1 MKMTKYSAEI
11 DDYLRQIVQGTPFR
25 EVTAKVNEKFG
36 RDLTVK
42 QIAAHCKHLGLKNGC
57 KHGLPM
63 GYSILFTKAEQDFIA
78 EHYKGILTADL
89 TDMLNKEFGTD
100 YKPSQLRSYKKN
112 RHMSSGVDG
121 TFRATGRRFKIPK
134 GTRIPGSEKGWFK
147 KGQMPHNHMEV
158 GAQVFTFDGYI
169 KVKIAEPNYWEFL
182 HKLVWQEANGP
193 IPPEH
198 NIIFL
203 DGNKQNC
210 SLENLYCIPK
220 DEYGALQSLRSENPE
235 ITLTAAA
242 VVKLKYLALEKDG
255 KRNKNYKRK
264 RNNTEKSDKRNNTAG
279 SDGAD

>member
-11 DDYLRQIVQGTPFR
+11 DDYLRQIVPGTTFK

-42 QIAAHCKHLGLKNGC
+42 QVKAHCNNLKLRNGC
-57 KHGLPM
+57 RHGLQA
-63 GYSILFTKAEQDFIA
+63 GQSLLFTKEEQDFIA
-78 EHYKGILTADL
+78 AHYKGILTADL
-89 TDMLNKEFGTD
+89 TDMLNKEFGKD
-100 YKPSQLRSYKKN
+100 YKPSQLRAYKKN
-112 RHMSSGVDG
+112 RHMASGVDS
-121 TFRATGRRFKIPK
+121 TFRATGRRYKLPK
-134 GTRIPGSEKGWFK
+134 GTRMPGSEKGWFK
-147 KGQMPHNHMEV
+147 KGQMPHNHLEV

-193 IPPEH
+193 IPPDH

-203 DGNKQNC
+203 DGNRQNC

-255 KRNKNYKRK
+255 KREHKYKR
-264 RNNTEKSDKRNNTAG
+264 KRNNTAG

>member
-11 DDYLRQIVQGTPFR
+11 DAYLRQIVPGTPFK

-42 QIAAHCKHLGLKNGC
+42 QIKAHCNNLKLRNGC
-57 KHGLPM
+57 RHGLPS

-89 TDMLNKEFGTD
+89 TDMLNKEFGTN

-112 RHMSSGVDG
+112 RHMASGVDG
-121 TFRATGRRFKIPK
+121 TFRAEGRRYKLPK

-147 KGQMPHNHMEV
+147 KGQMPHNHLEV

-255 KRNKNYKRK
+255 KREYKYKR
-264 RNNTEKSDKRNNTAG
+264 KRNNTAG
-279 SDGAD
+279 SDGTD

>member
-11 DDYLRQIVQGTPFR
+11 DDYLRQIVPGTPFK
-25 EVTAKVNEKFG
+25 EVTTKVNEKFG

-42 QIAAHCKHLGLKNGC
+42 QIKAHCNNLKLRNGC
-57 KHGLPM
+57 RHGLPS

-100 YKPSQLRSYKKN
+100 YKPSQVRSYKKN

-121 TFRATGRRFKIPK
+121 TFRAEGRRYKLPK

-147 KGQMPHNHMEV
+147 KGQMPHNHLEV

-210 SLENLYCIPK
+210 NLENLYCIPK

-235 ITLTAAA
+235 ITLTAVA

-255 KRNKNYKRK
+255 KREHKYKR
-264 RNNTEKSDKRNNTAG
+264 KRNNTAG

>member
-11 DDYLRQIVQGTPFR
+11 DDYLRQIVPGTPFK

-36 RDLTVK
+36 RNLTVK
-42 QIAAHCKHLGLKNGC
+42 QIAEHCKHLGLKNGC

-203 DGNKQNC
+203 DGNRQNC

-255 KRNKNYKRK
+255 KREHKYKRK
-264 RNNTEKSDKRNNTAG
+264 RNNSAG
-279 SDGAD
+279 SDGTD

>member
-11 DDYLRQIVQGTPFR
+11 DAYLRQIVPGTSFR

-42 QIAAHCKHLGLKNGC
+42 QIKAHCNNLKLRNGC
-57 KHGLPM
+57 RHGLPS

-121 TFRATGRRFKIPK
+121 TFRAEGRRYKLPK

-147 KGQMPHNHMEV
+147 KGQMPHNHLEV

-264 RNNTEKSDKRNNTAG
+264 RNNTAG
-279 SDGAD
+279 SDGTD

>member
-11 DDYLRQIVQGTPFR
+11 DDYLRQIVPGTPFK

-42 QIAAHCKHLGLKNGC
+42 QVKAHCNNLKLRNGC
-57 KHGLPM
+57 RHGLPS

-121 TFRATGRRFKIPK
+121 TFRAEGRRYKLPK

-182 HKLVWQEANGP
+182 HKLIWQEANGP
-193 IPPEH
+193 IPPDH

-210 SLENLYCIPK
+210 SLENLYCLPR
-220 DEYGALQSLRSENPE
+220 DEYGALQKLRSENPE

-242 VVKLKYLALEKDG
+242 VVKLKYLALEKNG
-255 KRNKNYKRK
+255 ERKNNYKRKKHTYKRK
-264 RNNTEKSDKRNNTAG
+264 RNNAAG

>member
-11 DDYLRQIVQGTPFR
+11 DGYLRQIVPGTPFK

-42 QIAAHCKHLGLKNGC
+42 QVKAHCNNLKLRNGC
-57 KHGLPM
+57 RHGLPS

-100 YKPSQLRSYKKN
+100 YKPSQVRSYKKN

-121 TFRATGRRFKIPK
+121 TFRAEGRRYKLPK

-210 SLENLYCIPK
+210 SLENLYCLPK
-220 DEYGALQSLRSENPE
+220 DEYGALQALRSENPE

-279 SDGAD
+279 SDGTD